1 MAQSVKNLPGIQEM
15 QVQSMGWED
24 PSKGIAMHSSIL
36 ASGTPRTEEPGGP
49 PSVGSQRFVHN

>member
-36 ASGTPRTEEPGGP
+36 ASGTPWTEEP
-49 PSVGSQRFVHN
+49 VGHRP